1 MNSQSA
7 ALIPNHHPKE
17 IFCGNLSLFCEEN
30 DLLHLFTEYAK
41 VRAVRIIRN
50 QERTKSL
57 MFGFVRF
64 ETVGEAEEMARLFNG
79 QMFQG
84 RRLK

>member
-1 MNSQSA
+1 MQ
-7 ALIPNHHPKE
+7 
-17 IFCGNLSLFCEEN
+17 
-30 DLLHLFTEYAK
+30 LFTDYAK

-64 ETVGEAEEMARLFNG
+64 ETEAEAEEMARIFNG

-84 RRLK
+84 RRMR